1 MILQVSEVS
10 TIVFWVLCDAY
21 VQEGGSEPLQCNG
34 NISDGMEHNLCIHV
48 LNQIAMQAWGETD
61 REKMKKEREAEGG
74 GKEHNLGWTIMS
86 VVCCG
91 ILTCSQ

>member
-34 NISDGMEHNLCIHV
+34 NVSDGMEHNLCIHV
-48 LNQIAMQAWGETD
+48 LNQIAMQAWGGGNRQGED
-61 REKMKKEREAEGG
+61 EERERGRGRRER
-74 GKEHNLGWTIMS
+74 T
-86 VVCCG
+86 
-91 ILTCSQ
+91 